1 MLDGQVSRGED
12 VEHVV
17 LVLKREG
24 LDGLLREVLLERV
37 IEVVLQLPAQGI
49 VFAEER
55 EHFCE
60 LRGLVQ
66 CNVVEHVL
74 TFFHVDAT

>member
-1 MLDGQVSRGED
+1 MLDGQVRRGED
-12 VEHVV
+12 VEYVV

-37 IEVVLQLPAQGI
+37 IVVVLQLTAQGI

-55 EHFCE
+55 DHFGE
-60 LRGLVQ
+60 LRRLVQ
-66 CNVVEHVL
+66 CYVVEHVL

>member
-12 VEHVV
+12 IEHVV

-37 IEVVLQLPAQGI
+37 IEVVLQLAAQGI

-55 EHFCE
+55 EYFRE
-60 LRGLVQ
+60 LRCLFQ
-66 CNVVEHVL
+66 CYVVEHVL
-74 TFFHVDAT
+74 AFFHVYAT